1 MAGWGWVGS
10 AVRWG
15 FGTGNSDSGKLSGAP
30 EDEATRKALRY
41 GSGIDSAGQT
51 VNQKTTLG
59 LATAWACVRLKSDV
73 VGSMGMGV
81 FEKAS
86 DGGRTS
92 RTDHWLYDL
101 VHEEPNRDQTAA
113 EFWAG
118 QVAAMDL
125 WGNAYAEKE
134 TLGHRTTALTP
145 LAPHLVTVS
154 RNRNNERVYHYADRG
169 KSEELPAEKV
179 FHLRGLTLGGDVGL
193 SAIDYG
199 RRTLG
204 GAMAANKAAGDTF
217 RSGLQNAGF
226 METGQTKLSPEQRAD
241 LIEIFDAFVGE
252 AMRGRIVPLEKDFK
266 FAPLKMNPAEVQLL
280 ESRAWDVE
288 EICRWF
294 GMLPMLIGH
303 AAKGQTMWGS
313 GIEQLLL
320 GWQTLMLNPLLTNIQ
335 QAVKKQLLPIAER
348 KKVYPEINREALMAA
363 DSAARAAL
371 YSAFGQNGVMTRG
384 EMRAR
389 ENLPSK
395 PGDDFLTV
403 QSNLVPLDQL
413 GKAATGADVKA
424 RDALI
429 SWLGLSLHSGNP
441 DAAELARRGAALNHL
456 SGVPLE
462 N

>member
-1 MAGWGWVGS
+1 MGIGTWVGS
-10 AVRWG
+10 TMRW
-15 FGTGNSDSGKLSGAP
+15 FGTGQNGKLSGAP
-30 EDEATRKALRY
+30 EDESSRQAIAL
-41 GSGIDSAGQT
+41 GSRIDSAGQT
-51 VNQKTTLG
+51 VNAKTTLG
-59 LATAWACVRLKSDV
+59 LPTAWACVRLKSDV

-81 FEKAS
+81 FEKSS
-86 DGGRTS
+86 DGGRKA
-92 RTDHWLYDL
+92 RPDHWLYDL

-134 TLGHRTTALTP
+134 TLGGRVTALTP
-145 LAPHLVTVS
+145 LAPDLMTVK
-154 RNRNNERVYHYADRG
+154 RNRDNQRVYIYRDRG
-169 KSEELPAEKV
+169 KSEELPADKV

-193 SAIDYG
+193 SAIEFG

-204 GAMAANKAAGDTF
+204 SAMAANKTAADTF
-217 RSGLQNAGF
+217 RSGLQLAGF
-226 METGQTKLSPEQRAD
+226 METGSTKLSADQRAD
-241 LIEIFDAFVGE
+241 LIEIFDAWIGE
-252 AMRGRIVPLEKDFK
+252 AMRNRVVPLEKDFK
-266 FAPLKMNPAEVQLL
+266 FHGLKMNPAEVQLL
-280 ESRAWDVE
+280 ESRGWDVE

-320 GWQTLMLNPLLTNIQ
+320 GWQTLLLNPLLTNIQ
-335 QAVKKQLLPIAER
+335 QAVKKQLLPAGER

-384 EMRAR
+384 EMRNR
-389 ENLPSK
+389 ENLPSL

-403 QSNLVPLDQL
+403 QSNLVPLDML
-413 GKAATGADVKA
+413 GQVNAPEQGARSALMNLLFGGDVDSLIDARVKAA
-424 RDALI
+424 LM
-429 SWLGLSLHSGNP
+429 
-441 DAAELARRGAALNHL
+441 NHD
-456 SGVPLE
+456 GGTRLE
-462 N
+462 D

>member
-1 MAGWGWVGS
+1 MGFTEWVGS
-10 AVRWG
+10 TLRWMG
-15 FGTGNSDSGKLSGAP
+15 GNGQSGKLSGDP
-30 EDEATRKALRY
+30 EDEPTRRQFAV
-41 GSGIDSAGQT
+41 GSSIDSAGQT

-59 LATAWACVRLKSDV
+59 LPAAWACVRLKSDV

-81 FEKAS
+81 FEKSA
-86 DGGRTS
+86 DGGRKS
-92 RTDHWLYDL
+92 RQDHWLYDL

-113 EFWAG
+113 EFWSG

-134 TLGHRTTALTP
+134 TLGQRTTALTP
-145 LAPHLVTVS
+145 IAPHLVQVT
-154 RNRNNERVYHYADRG
+154 RNRYNERVYLVADRG
-169 KSEELPAEKV
+169 KTEELPADKI

-193 SAIDYG
+193 SAIEFG

-204 GAMAANKAAGDTF
+204 GAMAANKTAADTF
-217 RSGLQNAGF
+217 RSGLQLAGF
-226 METGQTKLSPEQRAD
+226 METAGTKLSPEQRAD
-241 LIEIFDAFVGE
+241 LIAIFDTFVGD

-266 FAPLKMNPAEVQLL
+266 FAPLKMNPSEVQLL

-320 GWQTLMLNPLLTNIQ
+320 GWQTLLLNPLLTNIQ
-335 QAVKKQLLPIAER
+335 QAVKKQLLPVAER

-384 EMRAR
+384 EMRAK
-389 ENLPSK
+389 ENLPSLA
-395 PGDDFLTV
+395 GDDFLTV

-413 GKAATGADVKA
+413 GKGTSPEQGARSALMNLLFGGDFDTLIDA
-424 RDALI
+424 RVEAKLRA
-429 SWLGLSLHSGNP
+429 GRQGK
-441 DAAELARRGAALNHL
+441 E
-456 SGVPLE
+456 
-462 N
+462 

>member
-10 AVRWG
+10 ALSW
-15 FGTGNSDSGKLSGAP
+15 FGTGTSALSGETGKLSGAP
-30 EDEATRKALRY
+30 EDELTRRAIKW
-41 GSGIDSAGQT
+41 GSSIDSAGQV

-81 FEKAS
+81 FEKSAT
-86 DGGRTS
+86 GGRKS
-92 RTDHWLYDL
+92 RQDHWLYDL
-101 VHEEPNRDQTAA
+101 VHEEPNRDQTPA
-113 EFWAG
+113 EFWSG

-134 TLGHRTTALTP
+134 TLGRRVTALTP
-145 LAPHLVTVS
+145 LLPHLVTVK
-154 RNRNNERVYHYADRG
+154 RNGNNERVYLYADRG
-169 KSEELPAEKV
+169 KTEELPADKI

-193 SAIDYG
+193 SAIEYG

-204 GAMAANKAAGDTF
+204 GAMAANKTAADTF
-217 RSGLQNAGF
+217 RSGLQMAGF
-226 METGQTKLSPEQRAD
+226 MDTGHSKLSPEQRAD

-266 FAPLKMNPAEVQLL
+266 FNALKMNPAEVQLL
-280 ESRAWDVE
+280 ESRGWDVE

-320 GWQTLMLNPLLTNIQ
+320 GWQTLLLNPLLTNIQ
-335 QAVKKQLLPIAER
+335 QAVKKQLLPASER
-348 KKVYPEINREALMAA
+348 KVIYPEINREALMAA

-371 YSAFGQNGVMTRG
+371 YSSLGQNGVMDRN
-384 EMRAR
+384 EIRSR
-389 ENLPSK
+389 ENLDHR
-395 PGDDFLTV
+395 PGGEHLTV
-403 QSNLVPLDQL
+403 QSNLIRLDQIGQAPTAEAGARSAL
-413 GKAATGADVKA
+413 MNLLFGTDIDADRLKALLA
-424 RDALI
+424 
-429 SWLGLSLHSGNP
+429 GNFGGGRP
-441 DAAELARRGAALNHL
+441 YPE
-456 SGVPLE
+456 E
-462 N
+462 

>member
-1 MAGWGWVGS
+1 MGLGTWVGS
-10 AVRWG
+10 TLRW
-15 FGTGNSDSGKLSGAP
+15 FGSGESGKLSGAP
-30 EDEATRKALRY
+30 EEEPTRRKLAATAA
-41 GSGIDSAGQT
+41 IDSAGQT

-59 LATAWACVRLKSDV
+59 LPAAWACVRLKSDV

-81 FEKAS
+81 FEKSA
-86 DGGRTS
+86 DGGRVS
-92 RTDHWLYDL
+92 RSDHWLYDL
-101 VHEEPNRDQTAA
+101 VHEDPNRDQTAA

-134 TLGHRTTALTP
+134 TLGDRVTALTP
-145 LAPHLVTVS
+145 LAPHLMQVT
-154 RNRNNERVYHYADRG
+154 RNRNNERVYLFADRG
-169 KSEELPAEKV
+169 KTEELPADKV

-193 SAIDYG
+193 SAIEFG

-204 GAMAANKAAGDTF
+204 GAMAANKTASDTF
-217 RSGLQNAGF
+217 RSGLQAAGF
-226 METGQTKLSPEQRAD
+226 METGSTNLKPDQRAD
-241 LIEIFDAFVGE
+241 LLAIFDSFVGD

-266 FAPLKMNPAEVQLL
+266 FSPLKMNPAEVQLL

-320 GWQTLMLNPLLTNIQ
+320 GWQTLLLNPLLTNIQ
-335 QAVKKQLLPIAER
+335 QAVKKQLLSPAER

-389 ENLPSK
+389 ENLPAM

-413 GKAATGADVKA
+413 GAVAASADTKA
-424 RDALI
+424 REALV
-429 SWLGLSLHSGNP
+429 SWLGISLPSGNP
-441 DAAELARRGAALNHL
+441 DAAELERRTAIINHL
-456 SGVPLE
+456 SKV

>member
-1 MAGWGWVGS
+1 MAGWDWVGS
-10 AVRWG
+10 ALRW
-15 FGTGNSDSGKLSGAP
+15 FGTGATGKLSGAP
-30 EDEATRKALRY
+30 EDEATRKVIAVG
-41 GSGIDSAGQT
+41 GSIDSAGQT

-59 LATAWACVRLKSDV
+59 LSCAWACVRLKCDV
-73 VGSMGMGV
+73 VGAMGMGV
-81 FEKAS
+81 FEKSA
-86 DGGRTS
+86 DGGRKS
-92 RTDHWLYDL
+92 RSDHWLYDL
-101 VHEEPNRDQTAA
+101 VHEEPNQDQTAA

-134 TLGHRTTALTP
+134 TLGNRVTALTP
-145 LAPHLVTVS
+145 LPPHLVQVK
-154 RNRNNERVYHYADRG
+154 RNARNERIYVYADRG
-169 KSEELPAEKV
+169 KMEELPSDKV

-193 SAIDYG
+193 SAVEFG

-204 GAMAANKAAGDTF
+204 GAMAANKTAADTF
-217 RSGLQNAGF
+217 RSGLQLAGF
-226 METGQTKLSPEQRAD
+226 METGASSLNAEQRAD
-241 LIEIFDAFVGE
+241 LIKIFDSFVGD

-266 FAPLKMNPAEVQLL
+266 FTPIKMNPAEAQLL

-294 GMLPMLIGH
+294 GVLPMLIGH

-320 GWQTLMLNPLLTNIQ
+320 GWQTLLLNPLLTNIQ
-335 QAVKKQLLPIAER
+335 QAVKKQLLPAGER

-384 EMRAR
+384 EMRSR
-389 ENLPSK
+389 ENLPSL

-403 QSNLVPLDQL
+403 QSNLVPLDML
-413 GKAATGADVKA
+413 GQVNAPEQGARSALMNLLFGGDIDSLIDARVKAAMMNHNG
-424 RDALI
+424 
-429 SWLGLSLHSGNP
+429 GL
-441 DAAELARRGAALNHL
+441 R
-456 SGVPLE
+456 LE
-462 N
+462 D

>member
-1 MAGWGWVGS
+1 MASWQWVGS
-10 AVRWG
+10 ALRW
-15 FGTGNSDSGKLSGAP
+15 FGTGESGKLSGAP
-30 EDEATRKALRY
+30 QDEPTRQAIAY
-41 GSGIDSAGQT
+41 GGRIDSAGQT

-59 LATAWACVRLKSDV
+59 LPAAWACIRLKSDV
-73 VGSMGMGV
+73 VGAMGMGV
-81 FEKAS
+81 YEKAN
-86 DGGRTS
+86 DGGRKS

-101 VHEEPNRDQTAA
+101 VHEEPNRDQTPA

-134 TLGHRTTALTP
+134 TLGSRVTALTP
-145 LAPHLVTVS
+145 IAPHLVQVT
-154 RNRNNERVYHYADRG
+154 RNRNNERVYLYADRG
-169 KSEELPAEKV
+169 KTEELPADKI

-193 SAIDYG
+193 SAIEFG

-204 GAMAANKAAGDTF
+204 GAMAANKTAADTF
-217 RSGLQNAGF
+217 HGGLQLSGF
-226 METGQTKLSPEQRAD
+226 METGAQSLRAEQRAD
-241 LIEIFDAFVGE
+241 LIEIFDAFLGD
-252 AMRGRIVPLEKDFK
+252 AMRGRIIPLEKDFK
-266 FAPLKMNPAEVQLL
+266 FSPLKMNPAEVQLL

-294 GMLPMLIGH
+294 GVLPMLIGH

-320 GWQTLMLNPLLTNIQ
+320 GWQTLLLNPLLTNIQ
-335 QAVKKQLLPIAER
+335 QAVKKQLLPVAER
-348 KKVYPEINREALMAA
+348 KRVYPEINREALMAA

-384 EMRAR
+384 EMRNR
-389 ENLPSK
+389 ENLPSL

-413 GKAATGADVKA
+413 GKINSPEQGARSALMDLLFGGDIDSVIDARVKA
-424 RDALI
+424 MM
-429 SWLGLSLHSGNP
+429 GHN
-441 DAAELARRGAALNHL
+441 RG
-456 SGVPLE
+456 PKLE
-462 N
+462 D